1 MKNLTTFLL
10 LFALSIPCFSQYV
23 LSDEFIQFKPNKNM
37 EQKFTYKNLRLYP
50 LFAGEK
56 YRKEHQHIGEYSN
69 LSEAIE
75 NKKIVIVEGGSV
87 SEDSTEIDTSR
98 NEIRINTER
107 NINPVNQS
115 VETNLQDYDVQVQ
128 QNVLVNIGHGGG
140 DQVNKL
146 FIKNTSN
153 DTIYIMAGEVVK
165 GGKQDR
171 VLAQDM
177 ILPPNNKF
185 VDISVFCVEKNRWHY
200 SSGAASAFTQ
210 SMNVSANSIRSIA
223 TKAKSQSMVWEKVDE
238 ITSKNKA
245 GSSTGTYNALQNS
258 EEFKEKYKAYENFFT
273 KAFGRLNYCIGFIGV
288 SGDSI
293 IGCDIFATPQLF
305 QKQSKSLFSAYI
317 TEAIS
322 TGKSVTMKSQKVEKY
337 LQTFLDEKIN
347 QDAAIDRMGVQFEH
361 KARKLHI
368 TTY

>member
-1 MKNLTTFLL
+1 M
-10 LFALSIPCFSQYV
+10 
-23 LSDEFIQFKPNKNM
+23 
-37 EQKFTYKNLRLYP
+37 FTYKNLRLYP

-56 YRKEHQHIGEYSN
+56 YRNEHQHIGEYTN
-69 LSEAIE
+69 LSEAITS
-75 NKKIVIVEGGSV
+75 KKILIVEGGNI

-98 NEIRINTER
+98 NEIRVNRER
-107 NINPVNQS
+107 NVNELNQA
-115 VETNLQDYDVQVQ
+115 VQTNIYEPEIQVQ
-128 QNVLVNIGHGGG
+128 QNILPYNQDGSF

-153 DTIYIMAGEVVK
+153 DTIYIMAGEIVK

-200 SSGAASAFTQ
+200 SSGTADEFTQ

-223 TKAKSQSMVWEKVDE
+223 TKAKNQSMVWEKVDE
-238 ITSKNKA
+238 ITAQNKA
-245 GSSTGTYNALQNS
+245 KSATGTYNALQNS
-258 EEFKEKYKAYENFFT
+258 EEFKEKYNAYENFFA
-273 KAFGRLNYCIGFIGV
+273 KAFSNFDYCIGFIGV

-305 QKQSKSLFSAYI
+305 QKQSKSLLSAYI

-322 TGKSVTMKSQKVEKY
+322 TGKPVTIKSGKVKKY
-337 LQTFLDEKIN
+337 LDTFLDEKIN
-347 QDAAIDRMGVQFEH
+347 QEEAIEKMGVQFEH